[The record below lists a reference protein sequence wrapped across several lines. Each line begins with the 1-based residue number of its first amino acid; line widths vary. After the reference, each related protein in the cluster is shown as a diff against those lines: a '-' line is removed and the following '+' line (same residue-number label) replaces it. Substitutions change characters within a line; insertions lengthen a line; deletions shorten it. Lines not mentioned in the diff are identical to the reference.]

1 MLRNWQIGLSE
12 RIDASRQR
20 PLYLQIIQAVIRNI
34 ESERLVPGTYLP
46 STRELARMLGVNRK
60 TVVLAYEDLIA
71 QGWLTTAA
79 TRGTL
84 VSETLPDSGSRTSG
98 RATPE
103 YRSAVRASPISCTRS
118 CETGRVFGSQM
129 GAWRSGCVSI
139 RTSTWSRNEPQQQ
152 GFGLPLR
159 DR

>member
-60 TVVLAYEDLIA
+60 TVLLAYEDLIA
-71 QGWLTTAA
+71 
-79 TRGTL
+79 
-84 VSETLPDSGSRTSG
+84 
-98 RATPE
+98 
-103 YRSAVRASPISCTRS
+103 
-118 CETGRVFGSQM
+118 
-129 GAWRSGCVSI
+129 
-139 RTSTWSRNEPQQQ
+139 
-152 GFGLPLR
+152 
-159 DR
+159 